1 MLNQLHNNICE
12 QIKGKIPEIQTCS
25 NYPRMRNELVAPA
38 CFVEISS
45 FEIGT
50 DPGTEELALVANF
63 EARIVI
69 DSTIPNAEFAIRELA
84 LQLANLINHNTWSS
98 RITPAKIKD
107 IGPDA
112 FKPELDA
119 YIVWNINWAH
129 TFHIGE
135 NVWESTGILPHTIFV
150 NGEANDL

>member
-1 MLNQLHNNICE
+1 
-12 QIKGKIPEIQTCS
+12 
-25 NYPRMRNELVAPA
+25 MRSELLAPA
-38 CFVEISS
+38 CFVEIAS

-50 DPGTEELALVANF
+50 NPGTEELALVANF

-84 LQLANLINHNTWSS
+84 LKLANLINHNTWNSS
-98 RITPAKIKD
+98 VTPAKLKD

-119 YIVWNINWAH
+119 YLVWNITWTH
-129 TFHIGE
+129 EFHVGE
-135 NVWESTGILPHTIFV
+135 NVWEFTEILPHTIFV
-150 NGEANDL
+150 NGEANEL

>member
-1 MLNQLHNNICE
+1 
-12 QIKGKIPEIQTCS
+12 
-25 NYPRMRNELVAPA
+25 MRSELLAPA

-50 DPGTEELALVANF
+50 NPGTEELALVANF

-69 DSTIPNAEFAIRELA
+69 DSTIQNSEFAIRELS
-84 LQLANLINHNTWSS
+84 LKLANLINHNTWNS
-98 RITPAKIKD
+98 RVTPAKLKD

-119 YIVWNINWAH
+119 YLVWNINWAH

-135 NVWESTGILPHTIFV
+135 NVWGTEAVQPHTILI
-150 NGEANDL
+150 NGEANEL

>member
-1 MLNQLHNNICE
+1 
-12 QIKGKIPEIQTCS
+12 
-25 NYPRMRNELVAPA
+25 MRSELIAPA

-63 EARIVI
+63 EARIVV

-84 LQLANLINHNTWSS
+84 LRLANLINHNTWNSTDSS
-98 RITPAKIKD
+98 AVSPAKLKD

-119 YIVWNINWAH
+119 YLVWNINWVH
-129 TFHIGE
+129 EFHVGE
-135 NVWESTGILPHTIFV
+135 NIWESTGITPHKIIV
-150 NGEANDL
+150 NFEKIL